1 VSADNDIDE
10 MFRNV
15 DDEFTSK
22 GHSQKFLLM
31 MKDNEALLCFRM

>member
-1 VSADNDIDE
+1 VTVEDNDMVADTGVDDLDE

-22 GHSQKFLLM
+22 G
-31 MKDNEALLCFRM
+31 